1 MADSVEEVTKVVIE
15 DVNDVKEPLSPET
28 RLIPE
33 DLSVN
38 TTKTK
43 ENNSTEILP
52 LKTPELKLS
61 VRKLL
66 GCSPSPP
73 PPITSRELSP
83 KSENDFKTNH
93 LPTDGKNTS
102 VEAKVSSQFTRP
114 FGVHDDTTKGE
125 HFYYYY

>member
-1 MADSVEEVTKVVIE
+1 MADALEEVTKVTD
-15 DVNDVKEPLSPET
+15 DVNDVKEQLSPET

-38 TTKTK
+38 TTKIK
-43 ENNSTEILP
+43 ETTEIVLP

-73 PPITSRELSP
+73 PPIISEHSP
-83 KSENDFKTNH
+83 KLENDFKTTH
-93 LPTDGKNTS
+93 HSTDVKIPNND
-102 VEAKVSSQFTRP
+102 AKVSSQFSRP
-114 FGVHDDTTKGE
+114 LGVHDETSKGKIICQKSKI
-125 HFYYYY
+125 